1 MEIGFGLVEIGGR
14 ITHVQKLRRRW
25 LGEWGR
31 TWRILCLQLGRRC
44 GYYSRVDTRTS
55 VYGSPRGD
63 RHKPK
68 RGADGVW
75 RRRTSAAPAVTL
87 ESKLRAL
94 RETTAEGSRERGRA
108 EAAFV
113 VEARPFLLTICRWY
127 RGPDLP
133 DEDLRAEAELA
144 LVEAMRE
151 WKPGGRPFDTYAR
164 WGVRFALARML
175 RASRMIRGRG
185 RDGRVPVAPTFH
197 GLEKSR
203 RCAGGLA
210 GPSLVA
216 ELTDPRDFD
225 SQTQEC
231 VHEAQ
236 RASDVAGL
244 REAVME
250 LAAEDQ
256 AVVAAWLANSRGR
269 ALPLRLRER
278 LREMVG

>member
-1 MEIGFGLVEIGGR
+1 MCM
-14 ITHVQKLRRRW
+14 HQS
-25 LGEWGR
+25 R
-31 TWRILCLQLGRRC
+31 TAETRARLC
-44 GYYSRVDTRTS
+44 S
-55 VYGSPRGD
+55 
-63 RHKPK
+63 PK
-68 RGADGVW
+68 RGEGGVW
-75 RRRTSAAPAVTL
+75 QRRSGEAPAVTL

-113 VEARPFLLTICRWY
+113 VDARPFLLSICRWY

-133 DEDLRAEAELA
+133 DEDLMAEAELA

-164 WGVRFALARML
+164 WGVRFALAKML

-185 RDGRVPVAPTFH
+185 RDGRVPVAPTFLH

-225 SQTQEC
+225 AQTQEF

-236 RASDVAGL
+236 RAEDVAGL

-250 LAAEDQ
+250 LGAEDQ
-256 AVVAAWLANSRGR
+256 AVVAAWLADSRGR
-269 ALPLRLRER
+269 ALPVRLRDR

>member
-1 MEIGFGLVEIGGR
+1 M
-14 ITHVQKLRRRW
+14 
-25 LGEWGR
+25 
-31 TWRILCLQLGRRC
+31 
-44 GYYSRVDTRTS
+44 DTRTS
-55 VYGSPRGD
+55 VYGAPRGD

-75 RRRTSAAPAVTL
+75 RRRASAAPAVTL

-113 VEARPFLLTICRWY
+113 VEARPFLLSICRWY

-133 DEDLRAEAELA
+133 DEDLLAEAELA
-144 LVEAMRE
+144 FVEAMRE
-151 WKPGGRPFDTYAR
+151 WKPGGRPFDTFAR

-185 RDGRVPVAPTFH
+185 RDARVDSASATLHGKADPFRDGRKTTCQADYVFLV
-197 GLEKSR
+197 GQIISDGDESR
-203 RCAGGLA
+203 M
-210 GPSLVA
+210 
-216 ELTDPRDFD
+216 
-225 SQTQEC
+225 QEC
-231 VHEAQ
+231 AHEAQ
-236 RASDVAGL
+236 RAADVAGL

-256 AVVAAWLANSRGR
+256 AVVAAWLADSKGR
-269 ALPLRLRER
+269 ALPVRLRDR